1 MKKDEIVALLQP
13 FIDSCASGLLV
24 PKKCIRLHFDLISKV
39 KSMGVSYAHII
50 ELANIP
56 MSLSSFTVR
65 MSEIRK
71 ERKGCASSSSKTE
84 LSTNRVIDH
93 DVQFNS
99 EYSFNDWREAF
110 GFFVND
116 EVTEDFSIGFGEMGL
131 TPENWHL
138 YKERYN
144 IFNAKRLAQV
154 YANRRAHKFI
164 ASE

>member
-39 KSMGVSYAHII
+39 KSMGVSYTHII
-50 ELANIP
+50 ELTNIP

-71 ERKGCASSSSKTE
+71 EGKESVASKSKTE
-84 LSTNRVIDH
+84 LSTDRVIDH

-116 EVTEDFSIGFGEMGL
+116 EVTEDFSICFGEMGL

-164 ASE
+164 VSE